1 MREVTYD
8 ALQRRIIELESALQ
22 DMAKYVWRGDWN
34 NLRPETRAA
43 LERGKKD
50 E

>member
-8 ALQRRIIELESALQ
+8 ALQRRIIELENALQ

-34 NLRPETRAA
+34 SLRPETRAA
-43 LERGKKD
+43 LEGGKD

>member
-43 LERGKKD
+43 LEGKKKS
-50 E
+50 